1 MPGERRHQA
10 VPMTDPDVPTTPD
23 NARWVRLSDE
33 MLASDEGSE
42 LRALVEQF
50 EPTPHEAGRQMAQWL
65 AEAFAA
71 GSVPEETYALHTDDR
86 LLGFFAVRRAQI
98 KLSWRA
104 WPLFELRKRVSK
116 RQPIPGLILSSIVR
130 AASTPPGFG
139 RILFDYALAV
149 ALRDQQIA
157 AVVLQPENEAVSRL
171 WRKTYDFRP
180 MDHPETPGLLY
191 FPVDP
196 APGATWP

>member
-10 VPMTDPDVPTTPD
+10 VPMTDPDVPTTPND
-23 NARWVRLSDE
+23 ARWVLLSDE
-33 MLASDEGSE
+33 LLASDGGDE
-42 LRALVEQF
+42 LHALVERF
-50 EPTPHEAGRQMAQWL
+50 EPAPHETGHQMAQWL
-65 AEAFAA
+65 VEAVAA
-71 GSVPEETYALHTDDR
+71 RSVPEETYALRTHDE
-86 LLGFFAVRRAQI
+86 LLGFFAVRRAQV

-116 RQPIPGLILSSIVR
+116 RQPISGLILSSIVR

-139 RILFDYALAV
+139 RILFDYALGV
-149 ALRDQQIA
+149 ALSDPQIA
-157 AVVLQPENEAVSRL
+157 AVVLQPENEAVSCL
-171 WRKTYDFRP
+171 WRDTYDFRP

-196 APGATWP
+196 APEATWP

>member
-1 MPGERRHQA
+1 
-10 VPMTDPDVPTTPD
+10 MTDPDVPTTPE
-23 NARWVRLSDE
+23 NARWVHLSDE
-33 MLASDEGSE
+33 LLASDQGNE

-50 EPTPHEAGRQMAQWL
+50 KPAPQEAGRRMAQWL
-65 AEAFAA
+65 AEAVAA
-71 GSVPEETYALHTDDR
+71 GSVPEETYALRTDDE
-86 LLGFFAVRRAQI
+86 LLGFFAVQRAQV

-139 RILFDYALAV
+139 RILFDYALGV
-149 ALRDQQIA
+149 ALSDPQIA
-157 AVVLQPENEAVSRL
+157 AVVLQPENEDVSRL
-171 WRKTYDFRP
+171 WQGTYDFRP
-180 MDHPETPGLLY
+180 MDHPETPRLLY

-196 APGATWP
+196 APDAMWP

>member
-1 MPGERRHQA
+1 
-10 VPMTDPDVPTTPD
+10 MTHPDVLTTPD
-23 NARWVRLSDE
+23 DARWVLLSDKL
-33 MLASDEGSE
+33 LASDEGDE
-42 LRALVEQF
+42 LHVLVKQF
-50 EPTPHEAGRQMAQWL
+50 EPAPHEAGYQMAHWL

-71 GSVPEETYALHTDDR
+71 GSVPEETYALRTDDE
-86 LLGFFAVRRAQI
+86 LLGFFAVRRAQV

-116 RQPIPGLILSSIVR
+116 RQPIPGLTLSSIVG

-149 ALRDQQIA
+149 ALRDPQIA
-157 AVVLQPENEAVSRL
+157 AVVLQPENDEVSCL
-171 WRKTYDFRP
+171 WRDTYDFRP

-196 APGATWP
+196 APEATWP